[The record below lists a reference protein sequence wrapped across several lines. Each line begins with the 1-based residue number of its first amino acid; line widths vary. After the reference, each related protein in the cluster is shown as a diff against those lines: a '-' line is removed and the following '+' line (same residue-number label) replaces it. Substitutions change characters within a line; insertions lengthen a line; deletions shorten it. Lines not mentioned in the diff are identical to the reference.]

1 MGKCHSKVK
10 RNNKMEGEIRAI
22 IAVPLADGGVGYM
35 MPKVECPP
43 SIFEPMEVEK
53 MEPEKLYLIKKE
65 EEKEKEGEKEEEK
78 EEEREKEEEEEEKK
92 EGEEREKEEEETEKE
107 EETDEEEIEEEG
119 KEAETEI
126 FLVSSKMEEGT
137 DQTPLEVVASDFQ
150 EILNDLTGTE
160 EDGDWNEMQW
170 MGEEIDTDKLVEN
183 MSQQELEEIEG
194 AKADKVS
201 GVYKI
206 CTDYGKAKE
215 ELTGLWLNCETYSKM
230 VNRLAGEKRKREE
243 EIEEEE
249 RSRKKLRIAKKQLLY
264 QSYLKMKMLG
274 NNKELLKLL
283 QVCRVMERIKNM

>member
-1 MGKCHSKVK
+1 
-10 RNNKMEGEIRAI
+10 MEEIRAV

-35 MPKVECPP
+35 MPKVECSP

-53 MEPEKLYLIKKE
+53 
-65 EEKEKEGEKEEEK
+65 KEKEREKEEEK
-78 EEEREKEEEEEEKK
+78 EGERRRKERRRRKREREK
-92 EGEEREKEEEETEKE
+92 
-107 EETDEEEIEEEG
+107 EETDEEEIEEGG
-119 KEAETEI
+119 KEAETEV
-126 FLVSSKMEEGT
+126 FVVEKMEEGT

-150 EILNDLTGTE
+150 EILNDLTATE
-160 EDGDWNEMQW
+160 EDGDWIEMQT
-170 MGEEIDTDKLVEN
+170 MAEEIDTDKLVEN

-194 AKADKVS
+194 AKADKIS

-230 VNRLAGEKRKREE
+230 VNRLGGEKRKREE
-243 EIEEEE
+243 EKQEEE
-249 RSRKKLRIAKKQLLY
+249 RSRKKLRDAKRQLLY

-274 NNKELLKLL
+274 NNEELLKLL